1 MTQLFATVQAALSV
15 ERLGPYRREVN
26 DDLVAAITLYEWNTV
41 MSAALWADI
50 TDLEVLARNTM
61 HQHLT
66 EWSARQYDEPR
77 WYLDPGGI
85 LTPRHRADVA
95 AARLRIAHNHPLK
108 AETPDRIVAELSF
121 GFWRYLTA
129 GHYDRT
135 LWKPCISNGFP
146 GQPVRSPLHGRLSAC
161 TNSETESRTPKPSTA
176 DISQLHED
184 LLTVIEWINPALRQW
199 VQRRSTVQETL
210 AERPRYNAAHT
221 TA

>member
-1 MTQLFATVQAALSV
+1 MRQLFATVQAALSV

-26 DDLVAAITLYEWNTV
+26 DDLVAAIMLYEWNTV

-50 TDLEVLARNTM
+50 TDLEVLVRNTM

-108 AETPDRIVAELSF
+108 VETPGRIVAELSF
-121 GFWRYLTA
+121 GFWRYLLA

-135 LWKPCISNGFP
+135 LWKPCISSGFP
-146 GQPVRSPLHGRLSAC
+146 GQPVRSPLHGRLSRLHELRNRIAHA
-161 TNSETESRTPKPSTA
+161 EAIYRRHL
-176 DISQLHED
+176 SQLHED
-184 LLTVIEWINPALRQW
+184 LLTVIEWINPTLRQW
-199 VQRRSTVQETL
+199 VQQRSTVQATL
-210 AERPRYNAAHT
+210 AQRPRYKAAHQ
-221 TA
+221 